1 MATSVDQ
8 GTLSAAATGSDALL
22 ERAEPLSEAQLLA
35 QATEPAATAD
45 PVPVDAGSGQP
56 IQAAQPSATP
66 PAQAS
71 AGEYAADASNV
82 VHLPANISVDNIK
95 VDGKN
100 LILEQ
105 ADGTEIV
112 VKDAASNVPTFMLG
126 DVELP
131 RVALIAALE
140 AGGVDVA
147 FGPDGS
153 ISVGPGS
160 ANSSGGNFETPVG
173 GIGNGFDLSAL
184 LPPTALQFPQYE
196 NRELYPGLRR
206 NRGPEI
212 EIDTGNPGG
221 DADFVQESGLA
232 GIGSNPNAPTE
243 FAGGTFKL
251 SDPDGL
257 SDLQSVTING
267 KTIAIADLQGS
278 VIDGA
283 HGVLTITSY
292 NPSTGVATY
301 TYELT
306 SPTTDIDGVTETDD
320 FTLTVSDGTDTSAPA
335 KIVIEIVDDV
345 PTAKADVDSVTED
358 GPTTADGNVL
368 TGVGGADANNTDGVT

>member
-8 GTLSAAATGSDALL
+8 GNVSASATDSDALL
-22 ERAEPLSEAQLLA
+22 DRAVPLSEAQLLA
-35 QATEPAATAD
+35 QATEPAAKAD

-56 IQAAQPSATP
+56 IQAAQPNAASQ
-66 PAQAS
+66 AQA
-71 AGEYAADASNV
+71 APAEYAADASNV

-160 ANSSGGNFETPVG
+160 ANSSGGNFETRWASAMASTSRPCCRRRRCSSHNMKTANSTPVSG
-173 GIGNGFDLSAL
+173 RGIPIRPSMSAADSLSTRKRLRMDPIPAAM
-184 LPPTALQFPQYE
+184 PSRQRAHSPSI
-196 NRELYPGLRR
+196 PG
-206 NRGPEI
+206 
-212 EIDTGNPGG
+212 TT
-221 DADFVQESGLA
+221 LA
-232 GIGSNPNAPTE
+232 AWSSMA
-243 FAGGTFKL
+243 
-251 SDPDGL
+251 S
-257 SDLQSVTING
+257 
-267 KTIAIADLQGS
+267 
-278 VIDGA
+278 
-283 HGVLTITSY
+283 
-292 NPSTGVATY
+292 
-301 TYELT
+301 T
-306 SPTTDIDGVTETDD
+306 SPTVAR
-320 FTLTVSDGTDTSAPA
+320 L
-335 KIVIEIVDDV
+335 
-345 PTAKADVDSVTED
+345 
-358 GPTTADGNVL
+358 
-368 TGVGGADANNTDGVT
+368 